1 MLLRAKLRSL
11 RKQTLKVVEDAD
23 KAHLARLFSDIDRCL
38 KPIELVNV
46 RITSKVAE
54 LIGRD
59 PPVAVTLKMNQG
71 TLNRFRDLARVHKL
85 PKGSITKLD

>member
-1 MLLRAKLRSL
+1 MSAEIMLLRAKLRSL
-11 RKQTLKVVEDAD
+11 RKQTLKAVEDAD
-23 KAHLARLFSDIDRCL
+23 KERLARLFSDIDQCL

-59 PPVAVTLKMNQG
+59 PPVVATLKVNQG
-71 TLNRFRDLARVHKL
+71 TLNGFRDLARIHKL
-85 PKGSITKLD
+85 P